1 VLSLDMFIW
10 NFFSGIILFAV
21 ICFGLFYIAKLF
33 FGF

>member
-1 VLSLDMFIW
+1 MFFIW
-10 NFFSGIILFAV
+10 NLFSGIILFVV